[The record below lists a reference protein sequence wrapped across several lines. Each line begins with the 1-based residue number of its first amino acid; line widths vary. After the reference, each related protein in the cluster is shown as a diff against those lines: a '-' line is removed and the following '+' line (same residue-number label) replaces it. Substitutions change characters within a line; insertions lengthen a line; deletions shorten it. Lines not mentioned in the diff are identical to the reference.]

1 MRVRNK
7 WIKGTE
13 SRRLKYIHKKT
24 EKHRGTSRPSRML
37 ADDTDNDIDDDDLEN
52 F

>member
-1 MRVRNK
+1 MD
-7 WIKGTE
+7 KGYRE
-13 SRRLKYIHKKT
+13 QKIEIHPQKKT

-37 ADDTDNDIDDDDLEN
+37 ANDTDNDIDDDDLEN